1 MPQLLVRDLDA
12 GTLERL
18 KLRAQR
24 HGRSLQG
31 EVKAILEAAAT
42 FSMSE
47 ASSVAEEWQR
57 NLAGGVHTDSAGA
70 IRQDREQ

>member
-31 EVKAILEAAAT
+31 EVRAILAAAA

-47 ASSVAEEWQR
+47 ASSVAAEWQR
-57 NLAGGVHTDSAGA
+57 NLGGGVYTDSAEA
-70 IRQDREQ
+70 ICQDRER